1 MLDVIVV
8 SPHPDD
14 AEIAMAGS
22 ILAMKSQGLKVG
34 ILDLTNG
41 EPTPKGSPEIR
52 AAEAA
57 RASQLMDLD
66 VRVTLDLPNRW
77 LQNTREA
84 RTKIAEVLRRH
95 QPRIV
100 FVPYFVD
107 SHPDHVVAAQLAV
120 DGIFAARLGKDD
132 NIKGEPYR
140 AKRFYHYLSTHMNI
154 SPKPSFSLDISPF
167 FEKKMEVI
175 RAYPSQFVDTPL
187 GKRVFSYVAAMNRYW
202 GAMIGVEY
210 AEPFVTREE
219 VGLKSV
225 RDLL

>member
-1 MLDVIVV
+1 MLDVIAI

-22 ILAMKSQGLKVG
+22 IVQMKAEGLKVG
-34 ILDLTNG
+34 VLDLTNG
-41 EPTPKGSPEIR
+41 EPTPNGTPEIR
-52 AAEAA
+52 AAETA
-57 RASQLMDLD
+57 RASEIMDLD

-77 LQNTREA
+77 LENTREA

-107 SHPDHVVAAQLAV
+107 SHPDHVVASQLAV
-120 DGIFAARLGKDD
+120 DGVFAARLSKDV

-140 AKRFYHYLSTHMNI
+140 AKKFYHYLSTHMSI
-154 SPKPSFSLDISPF
+154 SPNASFSLDISPF
-167 FEKKMEVI
+167 FQKKMDVI
-175 RAYPSQFVDTPL
+175 RAYRSQFVDTPL
-187 GKRVFSYVAAMNRYW
+187 GARVIPYITAVNRYW

-219 VGLKSV
+219 VGLKSL